1 MKEKTF
7 VDKNGKVIAKGVI
20 TELLIDLVLND
31 GSRFYSTRSDNYT
44 IDALKQLKIEKAI
57 TA

>member
-31 GSRFYSTRSDNYT
+31 GSRFYSTRSDNYS